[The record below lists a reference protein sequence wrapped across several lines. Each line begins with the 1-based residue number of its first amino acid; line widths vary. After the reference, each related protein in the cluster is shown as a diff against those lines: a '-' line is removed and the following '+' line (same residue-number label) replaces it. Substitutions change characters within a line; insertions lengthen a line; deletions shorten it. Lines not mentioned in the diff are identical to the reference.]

1 MSPLKMD
8 NEEAELFGEFGIG
21 YSKLDFVAK
30 VVVGPTTNMGLSVE
44 AVKAFFRKR
53 NLDVRVVPSSS
64 PFRDW

>member
-1 MSPLKMD
+1 LRMD
-8 NEEAELFGEFGIG
+8 YEEAELNGEFGIRGG

-30 VVVGPTTNMGLSVE
+30 VVVGPTTNMDLSIE
-44 AVKAFFRKR
+44 AVKAFFRKL